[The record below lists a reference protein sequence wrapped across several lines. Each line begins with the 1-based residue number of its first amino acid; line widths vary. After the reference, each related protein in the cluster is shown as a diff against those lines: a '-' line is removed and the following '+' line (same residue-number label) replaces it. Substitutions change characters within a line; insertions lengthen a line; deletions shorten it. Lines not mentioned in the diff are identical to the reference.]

1 MPVDLI
7 KVCDGLYLAR
17 IRHLTRMD
25 PLDSGCRTKGGTRR
39 AMIIL
44 PAEASDLAW
53 QIWKDSV
60 EGPKEESWTSAKTGT
75 Q

>member
-25 PLDSGCRTKGGTRR
+25 PLDSGCRTHGGSTE
-39 AMIIL
+39 ALIIV
-44 PAEASDLAW
+44 PDQADDVAW
-53 QIWKDSV
+53 RIWKDSAKD
-60 EGPKEESWTSAKTGT
+60 PKEGI
-75 Q
+75 